1 MGSSKHRYI
10 SMCRKGKT
18 LECPRA
24 CNLYSSSFCY
34 LVPTYLSY
42 ILVELIDFLLII
54 LYFLTWHLSP
64 RLFMSN
70 LQTTTFQTLICLFK
84 LFQLFQF
91 LQYIIPCL
99 AWIIVLW
106 IITTS
111 SLAYSRCPN
120 LLFKFHYNCSSKDLL
135 AHK

>member
-1 MGSSKHRYI
+1 
-10 SMCRKGKT
+10 
-18 LECPRA
+18 
-24 CNLYSSSFCY
+24 
-34 LVPTYLSY
+34 
-42 ILVELIDFLLII
+42 
-54 LYFLTWHLSP
+54 LSP